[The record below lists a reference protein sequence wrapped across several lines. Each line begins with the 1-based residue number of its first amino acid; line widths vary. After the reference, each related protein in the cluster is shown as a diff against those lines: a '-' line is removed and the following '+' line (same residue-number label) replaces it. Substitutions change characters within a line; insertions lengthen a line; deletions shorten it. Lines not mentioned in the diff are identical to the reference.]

1 LAAYFVDKA
10 FKDISRAY
18 EAIRPEVAAEFLGL
32 EYTMKGVLGENTK
45 EHIPALVE
53 SLTERG
59 WNWDPD
65 EGLLRPKV
73 PPTPQEITQP
83 TATGMGDLLNLI
95 GKYGE

>member
-1 LAAYFVDKA
+1 MDKA

-32 EYTMKGVLGENTK
+32 EYTMKGVLGE

-73 PPTPQEITQP
+73 PQEITQP